1 MIKAVFFDWMNT
13 LTHAEPDRHE
23 QFCQIAQELG
33 IELSPQKVIRGIYAA
48 GTQLPA
54 GAPYRWRESEDPEVF
69 IRYLEIILAEAG
81 VKLPRDTV
89 LEILKKI
96 SRSAKVEN
104 YVLYDDVLPTLKK
117 LKKQGLIIGLI
128 TSLTKDMNVICS
140 SLGLAPYLDFVV
152 TAEDVGSNKPEPP
165 IFLAALERAGVNAS
179 EAIYVGDQYET
190 DVVGARGVGINPVLI
205 DRYDLM
211 PEVKDCL
218 RIHNLTEL
226 AQYHLLADPE
236 PLAVKWALCPARLGV
251 SSALWGIRL
260 GVRRAL
266 WGVKLAVGP
275 ALWLWRLVDRP
286 ILWLWHLL
294 GEPTLSS
301 RDFSG

>member
-33 IELSPQKVIRGIYAA
+33 IELSPQKVMRGIYAA
-48 GTQLPA
+48 GSQLPA
-54 GAPYRWRESEDPEVF
+54 GAPYRWRESEDPDVF
-69 IRYLEIILAEAG
+69 IRYLEIVLAEAG

-117 LKKQGLIIGLI
+117 LKKRGLIVGLI
-128 TSLTKDMNVICS
+128 TSLTKDMNLICRN
-140 SLGLAPYLDFVV
+140 LGLASHIDFVV
-152 TAEDVGSNKPEPP
+152 TAKEVGSNKPEPP

-179 EAIYVGDQYET
+179 EAVYVGDQYDT
-190 DVVGARGVGINPVLI
+190 DVVGARGVGINPILI

-211 PEVKDCL
+211 PKFSDCP
-218 RIHNLTEL
+218 RIHSLTEL
-226 AQYHLLADPE
+226 AQYL
-236 PLAVKWALCPARLGV
+236 
-251 SSALWGIRL
+251 
-260 GVRRAL
+260 
-266 WGVKLAVGP
+266 
-275 ALWLWRLVDRP
+275 
-286 ILWLWHLL
+286 
-294 GEPTLSS
+294 
-301 RDFSG
+301 